1 VKDTLALLRPG
12 DWLILLGGL
21 IGVALSFPAF
31 WQGGLADRAIIRQDG
46 QIFAESD
53 LRQRRQF
60 EVPGPL
66 GTTRIAIEP
75 GRARIVSD
83 PSPRQ
88 YCVRQGWLM
97 RPGEIAIC
105 APNRVS
111 LQITGRT
118 KVYDSISY

>member
-1 VKDTLALLRPG
+1 MFWLGLIKLG
-12 DWLILLGGL
+12 DWLVIC
-21 IGVALSFPAF
+21 VAAVLVGLSFPLF
-31 WQGGLADRAIIRQDG
+31 WQGGLADRAIIRQNG
-46 QIFAESD
+46 QVFADVD
-53 LRQRRQF
+53 LRARRQL

-66 GTTRIAIEP
+66 GQTLIAIEP
-75 GRARIVSD
+75 GRARVLSD
-83 PSPRQ
+83 PGPRQ